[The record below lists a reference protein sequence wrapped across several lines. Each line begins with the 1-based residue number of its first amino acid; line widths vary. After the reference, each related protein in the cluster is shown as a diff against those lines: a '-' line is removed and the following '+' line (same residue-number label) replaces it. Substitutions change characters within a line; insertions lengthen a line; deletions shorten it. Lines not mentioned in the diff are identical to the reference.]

1 MEFIFLIP
9 LAIALDGIEIILA
22 LTDVGSG
29 GLGLVLHI
37 LQIFLDFLFT
47 FLLIIF
53 GFKSLFQK
61 EVAFS
66 RLLIRRILPIFLQ
79 GIGEIIPILDFLPI
93 RTLAT
98 IFLWLEVS
106 GTLDKIISKIGSIVS
121 SVLSVLPAPLRER
134 VEFLAKRIPIGSM
147 LLRVKEKVEEGK
159 KTQEPQIVSEAK
171 EKKGEGKE
179 EKKKG
184 SEEYRGLF
192 GLGRVISKA
201 SGITEITKKITQPT
215 IVSKAKM
222 QPSGLTPI
230 LILFIFFPFFA
241 FAQTKDVYFFAKKSN
256 NGTIVSAVFVDKKT
270 KTVYSYPSLSRYEWK
285 LPFSETPEIFSNK
298 PFIKIDLNKRYSSG
312 DFKISLSIK
321 NLINGSLLSSFDGNI
336 YLEKPDVSIIYLKK
350 NYFEIPFVGNPLE
363 KEEITFKAF
372 GFSSNDLTSI
382 WRLNGNFISNDRT
395 LNPYL
400 LSGGFLNL
408 EVRNKQNR
416 SEGAFADAFLR

>member
-9 LAIALDGIEIILA
+9 LATILDGIEIILA
-22 LTDVGSG
+22 LTDVGTG

-47 FLLIIF
+47 FLLIIL

-61 EVAFS
+61 EIAFS
-66 RLLIRRILPIFLQ
+66 RLLIRRILPIFIQ
-79 GIGEIIPILDFLPI
+79 GIGEMIPILDFLPI

-98 IFLWLEVS
+98 IFLGLEVS
-106 GTLDKIISKIGSIVS
+106 GTLDKIISKIGGVVS
-121 SVLSVLPAPLRER
+121 SLLSVLPAPLRKK
-134 VEFLAKRIPIGSM
+134 VEFLVKRSPIGSI
-147 LLRVKEKVEEGK
+147 LLKAKEKAEKERK
-159 KTQEPQIVSEAK
+159 AQEPQVVSEAK
-171 EKKGEGKE
+171 KKE
-179 EKKKG
+179 ERKE
-184 SEEYRGLF
+184 SEEHRSLF
-192 GLGRVISKA
+192 GRIIREATGV
-201 SGITEITKKITQPT
+201 TKKIAEPT

-222 QPSGLTPI
+222 QPRGLTPI

-241 FAQTKDVYFFAKKSN
+241 FAQTKDVYFFAKKLN
-256 NGTIVSAVFVDKKT
+256 NGAIVSAVFVDKKT
-270 KTVYSYPSLSRYEWK
+270 KTVYYYPSLSRYEWK
-285 LPFSETPEIFSNK
+285 LPFSEMPEIFSNK

-312 DFKISLSIK
+312 DFKVSLSIK
-321 NLINGSLLSSFDGNI
+321 NLINGNLLSSFDGNI

-400 LSGGFLNL
+400 LSEGFLNL

>member
-9 LAIALDGIEIILA
+9 LATVLDGIEIILA
-22 LTDVGSG
+22 LTDVGTG

-66 RLLIRRILPIFLQ
+66 RLLIRRILPILLQ

-93 RTLAT
+93 RTFAT
-98 IFLWLEVS
+98 IFLRLEVS
-106 GTLDKIISKIGSIVS
+106 GTLDKIISKVGGIVS
-121 SVLSVLPAPLRER
+121 SLLSVLPAHLREK
-134 VEFLAKRIPIGSM
+134 VEFLAKKSPIGSM
-147 LLRVKEKVEEGK
+147 LLKAKEKVEEGK
-159 KTQEPQIVSEAK
+159 KTQEPQVVSEAK
-171 EKKGEGKE
+171 KRE
-179 EKKKG
+179 EKKEG
-184 SEEYRGLF
+184 EEYRGLF
-192 GLGRVISKA
+192 GLGRVVNKA
-201 SGITEITKKITQPT
+201 LQITQKIAKPT

-222 QPSGLTPI
+222 QPRGLNPI

-241 FAQTKDVYFFAKKSN
+241 FAQTKDVYFFAKKLN
-256 NGTIVSAVFVDKKT
+256 NGAIVSAVFVDKKT

-285 LPFSETPEIFSNK
+285 LPFSEIPEIFSNK

-312 DFKISLSIK
+312 DFKVSLSIK
-321 NLINGSLLSSFDGNI
+321 NLINGNLLSSFDGNI

-363 KEEITFKAF
+363 KEEITYKAF

>member
-9 LAIALDGIEIILA
+9 LAIVLDGIEIILA
-22 LTDVGSG
+22 LIDTGTA

-37 LQIFLDFLFT
+37 LQIFLDFLFN
-47 FLLIIF
+47 FLLIIS

-61 EVAFS
+61 EIAFS

-98 IFLWLEVS
+98 ILLWLEVS
-106 GTLDKIISKIGSIVS
+106 GTLDKIISKIGGAFS
-121 SVLSVLPAPLRER
+121 SLLSVLPAPLREK
-134 VEFLAKRIPIGSM
+134 VEFLAKRSPIGSM
-147 LLRVKEKVEEGK
+147 LLKAKERVEKERKAK
-159 KTQEPQIVSEAK
+159 EPQVVSEAK
-171 EKKGEGKE
+171 RKEGRE
-179 EKKKG
+179 EV
-184 SEEYRGLF
+184 EEYPSLF
-192 GLGRVISKA
+192 GRVISKA
-201 SGITEITKKITQPT
+201 SKITEEIAKPT
-215 IVSKAKM
+215 IVDKAKM
-222 QPSGLTPI
+222 SPRGLTPI

-241 FAQTKDVYFFAKKSN
+241 FAQTKDVYFFSKKLN
-256 NGTIVSAVFVDKKT
+256 NGAIVSAVFVDKKT

-285 LPFSETPEIFSNK
+285 LTFSEMPEIFSNK

-363 KEEITFKAF
+363 KEEITYKAF

-382 WRLNGNFISNDRT
+382 WRLNGNFISNDKT

-416 SEGAFADAFLR
+416 SEGAFVDAFLR

>member
-9 LAIALDGIEIILA
+9 SAIVLDGIEIVLA
-22 LTDVGSG
+22 LTDAGTA

-61 EVAFS
+61 EIAFS

-79 GIGEIIPILDFLPI
+79 GIGEMIPILDFLPI

-98 IFLWLEVS
+98 IFLWFEVS
-106 GTLDKIISKIGSIVS
+106 GTLDKIISKIGGVVS
-121 SVLSVLPAPLRER
+121 SLLSVLPAPLREKI
-134 VEFLAKRIPIGSM
+134 EFLAKRSPVGSM
-147 LLRVKEKVEEGK
+147 LLRVKEKVEK
-159 KTQEPQIVSEAK
+159 KRRTKEPQVVSEAK
-171 EKKGEGKE
+171 KR
-179 EKKKG
+179 EKKKEE

-192 GLGRVISKA
+192 GLGRVVSKA
-201 SGITEITKKITQPT
+201 TKVTKKIAEPT
-215 IVSKAKM
+215 IVGKAKM
-222 QPSGLTPI
+222 SPRGLTPI
-230 LILFIFFPFFA
+230 LILFIFFPFFV
-241 FAQTKDVYFFAKKSN
+241 FAQTKDVYFFSKKLN
-256 NGTIVSAVFVDKKT
+256 NGAIVSVVFVDKKT
-270 KTVYSYPSLSRYEWK
+270 KAVYSYPSLSRYEWK

-321 NLINGSLLSSFDGNI
+321 NLINGNLLSSFDGNI

-382 WRLNGNFISNDRT
+382 WRLNGNFISNDKT

-416 SEGAFADAFLR
+416 SESAFADAFLR

>member
-9 LAIALDGIEIILA
+9 LAIVLDGIEIVLA
-22 LTDVGSG
+22 LIDVGTG

-61 EVAFS
+61 EVSFS
-66 RLLIRRILPIFLQ
+66 RLLIRRIFPIFLQ

-98 IFLWLEVS
+98 IFLRLEVS
-106 GTLDKIISKIGSIVS
+106 GTVDKIISKIGGIVS
-121 SVLSVLPAPLRER
+121 SLLSVLPAPLREKI
-134 VEFLAKRIPIGSM
+134 EFLAKRSPIGSM
-147 LLRVKEKVEEGK
+147 LLKAKERVEKERRA
-159 KTQEPQIVSEAK
+159 QEPQVVSEANK
-171 EKKGEGKE
+171 RE
-179 EKKKG
+179 EKKEG
-184 SEEYRGLF
+184 EEYRGLF
-192 GLGRVISKA
+192 GLERVISKA
-201 SGITEITKKITQPT
+201 ASKITEEIDKPT
-215 IVSKAKM
+215 IVSEAKM
-222 QPSGLTPI
+222 PPRGLNPI

-241 FAQTKDVYFFAKKSN
+241 FAQTKDVYFFAKKLN
-256 NGTIVSAVFVDKKT
+256 NGAIVSAVFVDKKT

-285 LPFSETPEIFSNK
+285 LPFSEMPEIFSNK
-298 PFIKIDLNKRYSSG
+298 PFIKIDLNKRYSGG
-312 DFKISLSIK
+312 DFKVSLSIK
-321 NLINGSLLSSFDGNI
+321 NLINGNLLSFFDGNI

-382 WRLNGNFISNDRT
+382 WRLNGNFISKDRT

>member
-9 LAIALDGIEIILA
+9 LATVLDGIEIILA
-22 LTDVGSG
+22 LTDVGTG

-47 FLLIIF
+47 FLLVVF

-98 IFLWLEVS
+98 IFLHLEVS
-106 GTLDKIISKIGSIVS
+106 GTLDKIISKIGGFVS
-121 SVLSVLPAPLRER
+121 SLLSVLPAPLREK
-134 VEFLAKRIPIGSM
+134 VEFLAKRSPIGSM
-147 LLRVKEKVEEGK
+147 LLKAKEKVEEERK
-159 KTQEPQIVSEAK
+159 AKEPQVVSEAK
-171 EKKGEGKE
+171 KREEKKGD
-179 EKKKG
+179 
-184 SEEYRGLF
+184 EEYQGLF
-192 GLGRVISKA
+192 GLGRVVNKA
-201 SGITEITKKITQPT
+201 LQITQKIAQPT
-215 IVSKAKM
+215 IVRRAKM
-222 QPSGLTPI
+222 QPRGLTPI
-230 LILFIFFPFFA
+230 LILFVFFPFFA
-241 FAQTKDVYFFAKKSN
+241 FAQTKDVYFFAKKLN
-256 NGTIVSAVFVDKKT
+256 NGAIVSAVFVDKKT

-285 LPFSETPEIFSNK
+285 LTFSETPEIFSNK

-321 NLINGSLLSSFDGNI
+321 NLINGNLLSSFDGNI

-382 WRLNGNFISNDRT
+382 WRLNGNFISSDKT

>member
-9 LAIALDGIEIILA
+9 LAAILDGIEIILA
-22 LTDVGSG
+22 LTDVGTG

-47 FLLIIF
+47 FLLIIL

-66 RLLIRRILPIFLQ
+66 RLLIRRILPIFIQ
-79 GIGEIIPILDFLPI
+79 GIGEMIPILDFLPI
-93 RTLAT
+93 RTFAT

-106 GTLDKIISKIGSIVS
+106 GTLDKIISKIGGIVS
-121 SVLSVLPAPLRER
+121 SLLSVLPAPLREK
-134 VEFLAKRIPIGSM
+134 VEFLAKRSPIGSM
-147 LLRVKEKVEEGK
+147 LLKAKEKVEKERRA
-159 KTQEPQIVSEAK
+159 QEPQVVSKANK
-171 EKKGEGKE
+171 RE
-179 EKKKG
+179 EKKEG
-184 SEEYRGLF
+184 EEYRGLF
-192 GLGRVISKA
+192 GLGRVVSNAASK
-201 SGITEITKKITQPT
+201 ITKEIAKPT
-215 IVSKAKM
+215 IVSEAKM
-222 QPSGLTPI
+222 PPRGITPI

-241 FAQTKDVYFFAKKSN
+241 FAQTKDVYFFAKKLN

-312 DFKISLSIK
+312 DFKVSLSIK
-321 NLINGSLLSSFDGNI
+321 NLINGNLLSSFDGNI

-350 NYFEIPFVGNPLE
+350 NYFEIPFVGNTLE

-408 EVRNKQNR
+408 EVRNSQNR

>member
-1 MEFIFLIP
+1 MEFIILIP
-9 LAIALDGIEIILA
+9 LATVLDGIEIILA
-22 LTDVGSG
+22 LIDFGTG

-47 FLLIIF
+47 FLLVVF

-93 RTLAT
+93 RTFAT
-98 IFLWLEVS
+98 IFLWLEAS
-106 GTLDKIISKIGSIVS
+106 GTLDKIISKIGGIVS
-121 SVLSVLPAPLRER
+121 SLLSVLPAPLREK
-134 VEFLAKRIPIGSM
+134 VEFLAKRSPIGSM
-147 LLRVKEKVEEGK
+147 LLKAKEKVEERK
-159 KTQEPQIVSEAK
+159 AKEPQVVSEAK
-171 EKKGEGKE
+171 KRE
-179 EKKKG
+179 EKKEG
-184 SEEYRGLF
+184 EEYRGLF
-192 GLGRVISKA
+192 GRLIREATGL
-201 SGITEITKKITQPT
+201 TKKIAQPT
-215 IVSKAKM
+215 IVSEAKM
-222 QPSGLTPI
+222 PPRGLNPI

-241 FAQTKDVYFFAKKSN
+241 FAQTKDVYFFAKKLN
-256 NGTIVSAVFVDKKT
+256 NGAIVSAVFVDKKT

-285 LPFSETPEIFSNK
+285 LPFSEMPEIFSNK

-312 DFKISLSIK
+312 DFKVSLSIK
-321 NLINGSLLSSFDGNI
+321 NLINGNLLSSFDGNI

-363 KEEITFKAF
+363 KEEITYKAF

>member
-9 LAIALDGIEIILA
+9 LATVLDGIEIILA
-22 LTDVGSG
+22 LIDVGSG

-47 FLLIIF
+47 FLLVVF

-79 GIGEIIPILDFLPI
+79 GIGEIIPILDLLPI

-98 IFLWLEVS
+98 IFLRLEVS
-106 GTLDKIISKIGSIVS
+106 GTLDKIISKIGGAFS
-121 SVLSVLPAPLRER
+121 SLLSVLPAPLREK
-134 VEFLAKRIPIGSM
+134 VEFLAKRSPIGSM
-147 LLRVKEKVEEGK
+147 LLKAKERVEKERKAK
-159 KTQEPQIVSEAK
+159 EPQVVSEAK
-171 EKKGEGKE
+171 KREEKKE
-179 EKKKG
+179 EKMG
-184 SEEYRGLF
+184 EGEEYRGLF
-192 GLGRVISKA
+192 GRLIREAMGVTK
-201 SGITEITKKITQPT
+201 EIAKPT
-215 IVSKAKM
+215 IVREAKM
-222 QPSGLTPI
+222 PPRGLTPI

-241 FAQTKDVYFFAKKSN
+241 FAQTKDVYFFTKKLN
-256 NGTIVSAVFVDKKT
+256 NGTIVSAIFVDKKT

-285 LPFSETPEIFSNK
+285 LSFSEMPEIFSNK

-321 NLINGSLLSSFDGNI
+321 NLINGNLLSSFDGNI

-382 WRLNGNFISNDRT
+382 WRLNGNFISNDKT

-400 LSGGFLNL
+400 LSEGFLNL

>member
-9 LAIALDGIEIILA
+9 LATVLDGIEIILA
-22 LTDVGSG
+22 LTDVGTG

-106 GTLDKIISKIGSIVS
+106 GNLDKIISKIGGTFS
-121 SVLSVLPAPLRER
+121 SLLSVLPAPLREK
-134 VEFLAKRIPIGSM
+134 VEFLAKRSPIGSM
-147 LLRVKEKVEEGK
+147 LLKAKEKAEERK
-159 KTQEPQIVSEAK
+159 KTQEPQVVSEAK
-171 EKKGEGKE
+171 KKGGGEE
-179 EKKKG
+179 EKKEEG
-184 SEEYRGLF
+184 EEYRGLF

-201 SGITEITKKITQPT
+201 TSKITEEIAKPT

-222 QPSGLTPI
+222 PPRGLTPI

-241 FAQTKDVYFFAKKSN
+241 FAQTKDVYFFAKKLN
-256 NGTIVSAVFVDKKT
+256 NGAIVSAVFVDKKT

-350 NYFEIPFVGNPLE
+350 NYFEIPFVGNPLAKE
-363 KEEITFKAF
+363 KITYKAF

-408 EVRNKQNR
+408 EVRNNQNR

>member
-1 MEFIFLIP
+1 
-9 LAIALDGIEIILA
+9 
-22 LTDVGSG
+22 V
-29 GLGLVLHI
+29 
-37 LQIFLDFLFT
+37 
-47 FLLIIF
+47 
-53 GFKSLFQK
+53 
-61 EVAFS
+61 
-66 RLLIRRILPIFLQ
+66 R
-79 GIGEIIPILDFLPI
+79 
-93 RTLAT
+93 
-98 IFLWLEVS
+98 
-106 GTLDKIISKIGSIVS
+106 
-121 SVLSVLPAPLRER
+121 
-134 VEFLAKRIPIGSM
+134 
-147 LLRVKEKVEEGK
+147 
-159 KTQEPQIVSEAK
+159 
-171 EKKGEGKE
+171 
-179 EKKKG
+179 
-184 SEEYRGLF
+184 
-192 GLGRVISKA
+192 
-201 SGITEITKKITQPT
+201 
-215 IVSKAKM
+215 AKM
-222 QPSGLTPI
+222 QPRGLTPI

-241 FAQTKDVYFFAKKSN
+241 FAQTKDVYFFAKKLN
-256 NGTIVSAVFVDKKT
+256 NGAIVSAVFVDKKT

-321 NLINGSLLSSFDGNI
+321 NLINGNLLSSFDGNI